1 MKKCIICGELKKENE
16 FNIEHIIPEALG
28 NKSLKIDNVCVN
40 CNSKLG
46 SKVDKYI
53 TTGFFMELVRMCN
66 NVGGKNNKLPF
77 PFKEGMDEEGNKI
90 RLDNNFSPS
99 FVPRVENN
107 GNLYNI
113 RTSTK
118 QEAIE
123 ILQKI
128 CNRKVVNYSK
138 MQEMIE
144 KIENAEM
151 KESKPTISYK
161 FDKIEKFCVS

>member
-66 NVGGKNNKLPF
+66 NVGGKNN
-77 PFKEGMDEEGNKI
+77 
-90 RLDNNFSPS
+90 
-99 FVPRVENN
+99 
-107 GNLYNI
+107 NI
-113 RTSTK
+113 
-118 QEAIE
+118 
-123 ILQKI
+123 
-128 CNRKVVNYSK
+128 
-138 MQEMIE
+138 
-144 KIENAEM
+144 
-151 KESKPTISYK
+151 
-161 FDKIEKFCVS
+161 